1 MISAK
6 QSTRHKK
13 NLMDTKEKET
23 PQTPGVSF
31 FCHTLEQIAYLC
43 YPIYNK
49 FQKRKQVEGC

>member
-1 MISAK
+1 M
-6 QSTRHKK
+6 
-13 NLMDTKEKET
+13 MDTKEKET

-49 FQKRKQVEGC
+49 FQKRKQVEEC